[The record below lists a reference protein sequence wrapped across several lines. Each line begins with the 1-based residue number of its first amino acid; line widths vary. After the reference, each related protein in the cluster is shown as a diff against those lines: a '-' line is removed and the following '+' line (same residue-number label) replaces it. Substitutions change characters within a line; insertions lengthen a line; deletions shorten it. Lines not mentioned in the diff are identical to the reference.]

1 MHEEKGE
8 IRQLL
13 IHGKNNWQKRKNKEW
28 EKRENQKSKRK
39 KENRK
44 KGGKEIEKFIGSD
57 LSALLDYSFTTR
69 NE

>member
-28 EKRENQKSKRK
+28 GKGKTKRVRGKKKIERK
-39 KENRK
+39 GERK
-44 KGGKEIEKFIGSD
+44 
-57 LSALLDYSFTTR
+57 
-69 NE
+69 